1 MLPIDMEIVMI
12 VSNLPSKL
20 SELSK
25 VDADKAIELMQAW
38 SDGKKSVKTIWNDA
52 NNHLSKHAE
61 Q

>member
-25 VDADKAIELMQAW
+25 VDPVKAIKLMQARCEE
-38 SDGKKSVKTIWNDA
+38 KR
-52 NNHLSKHAE
+52 
-61 Q
+61 